1 MFRAVWVS
9 HMGRIDGLINYKDR
23 PREFLRPDLIGS
35 INYKDSPR
43 EFLRPDLKG
52 SKLLKAV

>member
-1 MFRAVWVS
+1 MFKAVWAS